1 MKSIKEIAEILSRDL
16 SQRELGDPY
25 FNDSDYRSCPLNK
38 EYFHEINS
46 AETDRKI
53 AFVDGGNQEL
63 LPSPTYSI
71 QLNRVYFSIFKN
83 NKRCSLQSEIPQ
95 RIEFLSY
102 TSSNL
107 KDGEITFETKIRPV
121 KDKFKKYLPNE
132 IDLQTTAREEKV
144 EIGTQQGMDIMASM
158 ARRFAEWKIT
168 EHVIESELEQGD
180 IIVRD
185 GSLQTSHQ
193 HEYKYIEDVFRKAM
207 EKEVFI
213 TGLSKTC
220 RLTTDTQVSLIDS
233 IQRLAEE
240 SNIKYDKWCYY
251 PVAWSKDGNIK
262 HNAVIMIVKLN
273 KHAHTAFRFEIFKEQ
288 ANNISDKE
296 KFELISCI
304 ADNSKDI
311 KVPGYPYGLIDADL
325 WARVKNEEMEGYK
338 TKLYSEL
345 AKTGIWPRV
354 NPLIK
359 IVNTHKKLDG
369 QDIRRI

>member
-1 MKSIKEIAEILSRDL
+1 MKSIKEIAEILSLDL
-16 SQRELGDPY
+16 SERELGNPY

-46 AETDRKI
+46 TETDRKI

-63 LPSPTYSI
+63 LPAPAYSI

-83 NKRCSLQSEIPQ
+83 NKRVPLQSGIPQ

-102 TSSNL
+102 TSSKL
-107 KDGEITFETKIRPV
+107 KNGDITFQTKIRPV
-121 KDKFKKYLPNE
+121 KDKFREFLPDE
-132 IDLQTTAREEKV
+132 VDLQANAREENV
-144 EIGTQQGMDIMASM
+144 EAGTQAGMHRMASM

-168 EHVIESELEQGD
+168 ERIIDMELESGD
-180 IIVRD
+180 VIIRD
-185 GSLQTSHQ
+185 GSLQTGHQ
-193 HEYKYIEDVFRKAM
+193 HEYKYVEKVFRKAM
-207 EKEVFI
+207 EKDVII

-220 RLTTDTQVSLIDS
+220 RLTTDTQTSLIDS
-233 IQRLAEE
+233 IQRLAAE

-251 PVAWSKDGNIK
+251 PVAWSKEENHEHK
-262 HNAVIMIVKLN
+262 AVIMVVKLN

-288 ANNISDKE
+288 ADNMSKKE
-296 KFELISCI
+296 IFELISCI
-304 ADNSKDI
+304 ADNSRDI
-311 KVPGYPYGLIDADL
+311 KLPGYPYGLIDADL

-345 AKTGIWPRV
+345 SRMGIWTQV

-359 IVNTHKKLDG
+359 IVNTHEKLDG
-369 QDIRRI
+369 Q

>member
-63 LPSPTYSI
+63 LPSPVYSV
-71 QLNRVYFSIFKN
+71 QLNRIYFSIFKN
-83 NKRCSLQSEIPQ
+83 NKRLPLQSGIPQ
-95 RIEFLSY
+95 RMEFLSY
-102 TSSNL
+102 TTSKFKNG
-107 KDGEITFETKIRPV
+107 DINFETKIRPV
-121 KDKFKKYLPNE
+121 KDKFKEFLPNE
-132 IDLQTTAREEKV
+132 KDLQATAREEKV
-144 EIGTQQGMDIMASM
+144 EAGTQAGMHRMASM

-168 EHVIESELEQGD
+168 ERIIDMELEPGD
-180 IIVRD
+180 IIIRD
-185 GSLQTSHQ
+185 GSLQTGHQ
-193 HEYKYIEDVFRKAM
+193 NEYKYVEDVFRKAM
-207 EKEVFI
+207 EKDVFI

-233 IQRLAEE
+233 IQRLADEE
-240 SNIKYDKWCYY
+240 EIEYDKWCYY
-251 PVAWSKDGNIK
+251 PVAWSKDTNRDHK
-262 HNAVIMIVKLN
+262 AVIMVVKLN
-273 KHAHTAFRFEIFKEQ
+273 RHAHTAFRFEIFKEQ
-288 ANNISDKE
+288 AKDMNDKE
-296 KFELISCI
+296 ICELVSCI
-304 ADNSKDI
+304 ADNCKDI

-338 TKLYSEL
+338 TRLYSEL
-345 AKTGIWPRV
+345 SRNGIWTQV

-359 IVNTHKKLDG
+359 IVNTHEKLDG
-369 QDIRRI
+369 Q

>member
-1 MKSIKEIAEILSRDL
+1 MKSIKEIAEILSDDLSRRDL
-16 SQRELGDPY
+16 GNPY

-46 AETDRKI
+46 SDTDRKI

-63 LPSPTYSI
+63 LPSPVYSV
-71 QLNRVYFSIFKN
+71 QLNRIYFSIFKN
-83 NKRCSLQSEIPQ
+83 NKRQLIQSKIPQ
-95 RIEFLSY
+95 RMEFLSY

-107 KDGEITFETKIRPV
+107 KDGDISFQTKIRPV
-121 KDKFKKYLPNE
+121 KDKFSDFLPNE
-132 IDLQTTAREEKV
+132 TDLQTTARKENV
-144 EIGTQQGMDIMASM
+144 AAGTQAGMERMASM

-168 EHVIESELEQGD
+168 EKIIDLELEPGD
-180 IIVRD
+180 IIIRD
-185 GSLQTSHQ
+185 GSLQTGHQ
-193 HEYKYIEDVFRKAM
+193 HEYKYVEDVFRKAM
-207 EKEVFI
+207 EKDVII

-240 SNIKYDKWCYY
+240 SGIKYDKWCYY
-251 PVAWSKDGNIK
+251 PVAWSKDTNHEHK
-262 HNAVIMIVKLN
+262 AVIMVVKLN
-273 KHAHTAFRFEIFKEQ
+273 KHAHTAFRFEIFKEHV
-288 ANNISDKE
+288 NDMKNPEKEILDIISV
-296 KFELISCI
+296 I
-304 ADNSKDI
+304 ADNSRDI

-345 AKTGIWPRV
+345 SRMGIWKEV

-369 QDIRRI
+369 Q